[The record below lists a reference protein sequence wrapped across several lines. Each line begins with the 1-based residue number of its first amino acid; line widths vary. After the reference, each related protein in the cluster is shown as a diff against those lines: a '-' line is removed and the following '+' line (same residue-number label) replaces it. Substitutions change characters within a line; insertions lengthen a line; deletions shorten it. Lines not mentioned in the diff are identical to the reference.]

1 MAFDL
6 PALGWDDG
14 FRAAYEPYDRPDH
27 RPARVVRVDRGICTA
42 LAADG
47 AYRVS
52 VGGAL
57 LAAASQDPTRLPG
70 TGDWVAIRTWPDER
84 TTIEVVLPRRSAII
98 RASAGAEALP
108 QLLASNVDTVA
119 VVAPVDP
126 EPDLGLV
133 ERLLAVAWESGATPI
148 VVLTKVDLT
157 AHADAIVDEI
167 AELAPGVAV
176 YGVSANT
183 GTGLEPLRALTAAG
197 RTLGLLGASGSGKST
212 LVNALVGATVMGTQA
227 IRRSD
232 GRGRHTTTHRALHPI
247 PGGGAVLDTP
257 GIRAVGLFDST
268 EGLRHTFADI
278 EALARDCRFRDCGH
292 TTEPGCSVAAALASG
307 ELAPRR
313 MESYRRL
320 EREIAHE
327 NRRHDARLAAA
338 EKLRWRSLRTRQ
350 RGARP

>member
-1 MAFDL
+1 MTFDL
-6 PALGWDDG
+6 PALGWDDE
-14 FRAAYEPYDRPDH
+14 FRAAYAPFDRADQ

-47 AYRVS
+47 TYRVS
-52 VGGAL
+52 IGGAL
-57 LAAASQDPTRLPG
+57 LANAGQDSTRLPC
-70 TGDWVAIRTWPDER
+70 TGDWVAIRTWPDDRITVEA
-84 TTIEVVLPRRSAII
+84 VLPRRTAII

-133 ERLLAVAWESGATPI
+133 ERLLSVAWASGATPI
-148 VVLTKVDLT
+148 VVLTKVDLA
-157 AHADAIVDEI
+157 AHAQSIVDEI
-167 AELAPGVAV
+167 GELAPGVAV
-176 YGVSANT
+176 YGVSAST
-183 GTGLEPLRALTAAG
+183 GVGLEPLRALVAAG
-197 RTLGLLGASGSGKST
+197 ATLGLLGASGSGKST
-212 LVNALVGATVMGTQA
+212 LVNALVGATVMQTQT

-232 GRGRHTTTHRALHPI
+232 GRGRHTTTHRALHPV

-268 EGLRHTFADI
+268 VGLRHTFADI
-278 EALARDCRFRDCGH
+278 EALARDCRFRDCTH
-292 TTEPGCSVAAALASG
+292 TAEPGCAVATALAGG
-307 ELAPRR
+307 ELTPRR
-313 MESYRRL
+313 MESYRKL
-320 EREIAHE
+320 EREIAYE

-338 EKLRWRSLRTRQ
+338 EKLRWRSLSARQ